1 MSGGRRLSAKHILP
15 LATGVFLT
23 LAGCGTYV
31 PNIQENPWASDP
43 NRLVQ
48 AIVESIHCEVINAVV
63 YVINEDRATYWSNP
77 QQGLKADWLNKWGAQ
92 MQITLTTDEQSSL
105 SPSGSYSPNIFT
117 LLGGANLSSE
127 ATRTDILNFYYT
139 VTNLYGKGTGCTP
152 KILSDLDL
160 GNHPVGS
167 LLIQSD
173 LKLRDW
179 LSAVVLGVGTE
190 QIPITK
196 PAGVTNPSFSNAIL
210 HDVKFQVTTS
220 GNITPI
226 WKLALATINPAA
238 PFATASRTRT
248 HELIITFGPNDP
260 TTNSLGPNT
269 PAAGAF
275 LSQQIGSAIGNTVSR
290 NSVISNSVISNIVH

>member
-1 MSGGRRLSAKHILP
+1 MSGTKHILP
-15 LATGVFLT
+15 LVTGIALMLT
-23 LAGCGTYV
+23 GCGTYV

-43 NRLVQ
+43 NRLVA
-48 AIVESIHCEVINAVV
+48 AIVTSIHCEIINAVV
-63 YVINEDRATYWSNP
+63 YVINADRANYWSNP

-92 MQITLTTDEQSSL
+92 IQITLTTDERSAL

-117 LLGGANLSSE
+117 LLLGANISSE
-127 ATRTDILNFYYT
+127 ATRTDTLNYYHT
-139 VTNLYGKGTGCTP
+139 VKNLYGIGKGCTP

-210 HDVKFQVTTS
+210 HDVKFQVITS
-220 GNITPI
+220 GNITPT
-226 WKLALATINPAA
+226 WKLALATINPTA

-248 HELIITFGPNDP
+248 HELLITFGPNDP
-260 TTNSLGPNT
+260 ATNSLGPNT
-269 PAAGAF
+269 PAAGTF
-275 LSQQIGSAIGNTVSR
+275 LSQQIGSAISNASLSNNVT
-290 NSVISNSVISNIVH
+290 SNSIISNIVR

>member
-1 MSGGRRLSAKHILP
+1 MSTTKHFLPCMMSAALM
-15 LATGVFLT
+15 
-23 LAGCGTYV
+23 LAGCGTRV

-43 NRLVQ
+43 NRLVE
-48 AIVESIHCEVINAVV
+48 AIVSSIHCEIINAVV

-92 MQITLTTDEQSSL
+92 IQITLTTDEQGSL
-105 SPSGSYSPNIFT
+105 GPSGSYSPNIFT
-117 LLGGANLSSE
+117 LLSGSNISSE
-127 ATRTDILNFYYT
+127 ATRTDTLNYYYT
-139 VTNLYGKGTGCTP
+139 IPNLYNKGTGCTA

-190 QIPITK
+190 QIPIGK

-210 HDVKFQVTTS
+210 HDVKFQVITS
-220 GNITPI
+220 GNITPT
-226 WKLALATINPAA
+226 WKLALATINPTA

-248 HELIITFGPNDP
+248 HELLITFGPNDP
-260 TTNSLGPNT
+260 ATNSLGPNT
-269 PAAGAF
+269 PASGTF
-275 LSQQIGSAIGNTVSR
+275 LAQQVGNAISNTALR
-290 NSVISNSVISNIVH
+290 NNVISNSIISNIVR